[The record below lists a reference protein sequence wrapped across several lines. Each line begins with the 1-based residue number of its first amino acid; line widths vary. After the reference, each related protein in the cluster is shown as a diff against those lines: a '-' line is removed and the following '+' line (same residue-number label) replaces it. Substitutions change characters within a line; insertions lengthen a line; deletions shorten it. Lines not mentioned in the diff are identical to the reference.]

1 MLEWRAGSDDGA
13 APQGPGYAGWE
24 PLILLPDGPLG
35 SLCRREFDC
44 VAGLAGASPEEWFC
58 RGVVALELDQRSDAR
73 CAFES
78 AVAQRPDW
86 KTLALAETVLR
97 RRRGADHD
105 AAERRELEEGIAALP
120 RYTSCWARVAHALGV
135 LLTSDRESSGAL
147 SWLIQAQSAFA
158 SLGNRAGEA
167 QASDAL
173 GTEYAHVGRTELAA
187 ICYARSLALKLA
199 IGDEQGIALTLGNLG
214 RLALLLG
221 RAEDAAR
228 LISTDLQLV
237 KRAGLSRDVNFVA
250 AELAQAEARAG
261 WQEQAHRRM
270 AELLASDPPL
280 DRRLA
285 FFIHKELGMMEL
297 RLNCPGKARS
307 QLAGAVSKCSADDE
321 YESANLQMLQAGV
334 AFAERDPTAV
344 GLYRNAADLAASL
357 HLADVEIDARIGL
370 VRSLLSASRDR
381 EAGEQLLIAAK
392 RCRANGLG
400 RRLGEIAELA
410 HSSSLPTTLVGE
422 EAHRPISWTSTE
434 AGEGYVILERLGT
447 GAHARVFRAI
457 DTRNGL
463 EVAIK
468 QFSRDMH
475 PDRDRLLLD
484 RIRLEFESAR
494 RANHPNVL
502 RVHSLGMDSDR
513 QHYMT
518 MECLNGG
525 TLRKLMLS
533 AAPVPQVCAIL
544 AQVAYA
550 LAALHQ
556 AGVVHRDLKPENVL
570 LRHDGTPVLA
580 DFSIALL
587 AQAGGATAT
596 PAGTSGYMAP
606 EQLCDEEI
614 DGRADLFALAA
625 IAHEW
630 ISGRRVAVHIDR
642 DLEGRMGLFRRRP
655 VLSVETD
662 AAALARLP
670 PIVSRLLAA
679 DPADRPDDAAAVAEI
694 LVAAAAKKKVHL
706 PTPGKAARILRKK

>member
-1 MLEWRAGSDDGA
+1 MSGRSASVLESRTGSQDGA
-13 APQGPGYAGWE
+13 ALQGPGYAGWE
-24 PLILLPDGPLG
+24 PLILLPDGPIS
-35 SLCRREFDC
+35 SLRGRKFDF
-44 VAGLAGASPEEWFC
+44 VAELAGASPEEWFC
-58 RGVVALELDQRSDAR
+58 RGVVALEQDRCSDAR
-73 CAFES
+73 RAFES
-78 AVAQRPDW
+78 AVSQRPDW
-86 KTLALAETVLR
+86 KALAIAETVLR
-97 RRRGADHD
+97 RRRGADPD
-105 AAERRELEEGIAALP
+105 AAEQRELAEGIAALP
-120 RYTSCWARVAHALGV
+120 RYSSCWARVAHALGV

-173 GTEYAHVGRTELAA
+173 ATEYAHVGRTELAA

-199 IGDEQGIALTLGNLG
+199 IGDEQGVALTLGNLG

-228 LISTDLQLV
+228 LIAADLQLV
-237 KRAGLSRDVNFVA
+237 ERAGQSRDAECVA

-261 WQEQAHRRM
+261 WREQAHRRM

-285 FFIHKELGMMEL
+285 FFTHKELGMMEL
-297 RLNCPGKARS
+297 RLNCVGEARA
-307 QLAGAVSKCSADDE
+307 QLAAAVSKCGADDE

-334 AFAERDPTAV
+334 AFAEQDPTAV
-344 GLYRNAADLAASL
+344 ELYGSAAELAASL
-357 HLADVEIDARIGL
+357 HLADLELDARIGL
-370 VRSLLSASRDR
+370 VRSLLFVGRER
-381 EAGEQLLIAAK
+381 EAGEQLLIAGK

-422 EAHRPISWTSTE
+422 ESRRPISWTATE

-475 PDRDRLLLD
+475 PDRDRALLD

-502 RVHSLGMDSDR
+502 HVYSLGMDSER

-533 AAPVPQVCAIL
+533 AVSVPQTCAVL

-550 LAALHQ
+550 LAALHE

-570 LRHDGTPVLA
+570 LRHDGTPVVA

-587 AQAGGATAT
+587 AQAGDARAM

-606 EQLCDEEI
+606 EQLYDGEI

-630 ISGRRVAVHIDR
+630 ISGKRVAVHIDG
-642 DLEGRMGLFRRRP
+642 DAEGRMGLFRRRP
-655 VLSVETD
+655 VVRIETD

-670 PIVSRLLAA
+670 PIVSRLLSA
-679 DPADRPDDAAAVAEI
+679 DPADRPGDAAEVAEI
-694 LVAAAAKKKVHL
+694 LM
-706 PTPGKAARILRKK
+706 AARSIRRSLP

>member
-1 MLEWRAGSDDGA
+1 MLESRAGSNDGA
-13 APQGPGYAGWE
+13 APHGPGYAGWE
-24 PLILLPDGPLG
+24 PLILLPDGTIS
-35 SLCRREFDC
+35 SLRRRQFDF

-58 RGVVALELDQRSDAR
+58 RGIVALELDHCSDAR
-73 CAFES
+73 SAFES
-78 AVAQRPDW
+78 AVAQRPEW

-105 AAERRELEEGIAALP
+105 ATELRELEEGISALP
-120 RYTSCWARVAHALGV
+120 RYSSCWARVAHALGV

-173 GTEYAHVGRTELAA
+173 GAEYAHVGRTELAA
-187 ICYARSLALKLA
+187 ICYARSLAVKLD
-199 IGDEQGIALTLGNLG
+199 IGDQQGVALTLGNLG

-228 LISTDLQLV
+228 LISTDLALV
-237 KRAGLSRDVNFVA
+237 KRTGPARDVNFVA

-270 AELLASDPPL
+270 AELLATDPPL
-280 DRRLA
+280 ERRLA

-297 RLNCPGKARS
+297 RTNCVGEARS
-307 QLAGAVSKCSADDE
+307 QLEWALARCSADDA
-321 YESANLQMLQAGV
+321 YESANLRMLQAGV
-334 AFAERDPTAV
+334 AFAERDSTAV
-344 GLYRNAADLAASL
+344 DLYSSAAELAASL
-357 HLADVEIDARIGL
+357 HLADLELDARIGL
-370 VRSLLSASRDR
+370 VRSLLFASRER

-392 RCRANGLG
+392 RCRANGLS

-410 HSSSLPTTLVGE
+410 HSSALPTTLVGE
-422 EAHRPISWTSTE
+422 ESHRPISWTPTE

-468 QFSRDMH
+468 QFSRDLH
-475 PDRDRLLLD
+475 PDRDRSLLD

-502 RVHSLGMDSDR
+502 RVYSLGMDSDR

-533 AAPVPQVCAIL
+533 AAPVSQACAML

-556 AGVVHRDLKPENVL
+556 AGVIHRDLKPENVL

-587 AQAGGATAT
+587 AQSGDATAT
-596 PAGTSGYMAP
+596 PAGTSGYSAP

-630 ISGRRVAVHIDR
+630 ISGKRVAVHVDG
-642 DLEGRMGLFRRRP
+642 DVEGRLGLFRRRR
-655 VLSVETD
+655 VFRVETD

-670 PIVSRLLAA
+670 PIVSQLLAA
-679 DPADRPDDAAAVAEI
+679 DAADRPDDPAAVAEI
-694 LVAAAAKKKVHL
+694 LMAAGTTRRARK
-706 PTPGKAARILRKK
+706 TPPSV

>member
-1 MLEWRAGSDDGA
+1 MSDSRAGSGDGA
-13 APQGPGYAGWE
+13 GPQGPGYAGWE
-24 PLILLPDGPLG
+24 PLVLLADGPLS
-35 SLCRREFDC
+35 SLCRRQFDF
-44 VAGLAGASPEEWFC
+44 VAELAGASPEEWFC
-58 RGVVALELDQRSDAR
+58 RGVVALEQDRGGDAR
-73 CAFES
+73 HAFES
-78 AVAQRPDW
+78 AVAQRPEW
-86 KTLALAETVLR
+86 KTLTVAETVLR
-97 RRRGADHD
+97 RRRGASHD
-105 AAERRELEEGIAALP
+105 AAELSELEEGIAALP
-120 RYTSCWARVAHALGV
+120 RNSSGWARVAHALGA
-135 LLTSDRESSGAL
+135 LLTSDRESPDAL

-167 QASDAL
+167 QASDTL
-173 GTEYAHVGRTELAA
+173 GTEYAHVGRTDLAA
-187 ICYARSLALKLA
+187 ICYARSLALKIA

-237 KRAGLSRDVNFVA
+237 KQAGPAWDVNFVS

-270 AELLASDPPL
+270 ADLLASDPPL
-280 DRRLA
+280 ERRLA

-297 RLNCPGKARS
+297 RLNCVGAARA
-307 QLAGAVSKCSADDE
+307 QLAEALSRSSADDGF
-321 YESANLQMLQAGV
+321 ESANLQMLQAGV

-344 GLYRNAADLAASL
+344 DLYRSAAELAASL
-357 HLADVEIDARIGL
+357 HFADLELDARIGL
-370 VRSLLSASRDR
+370 VRSLLFASRER

-422 EAHRPISWTSTE
+422 ESHRPISWTPTE

-468 QFSRDMH
+468 QFTRDMH
-475 PDRDRLLLD
+475 PDRDRALLD

-502 RVHSLGMDSDR
+502 RVYTLGMDTDR

-518 MECLNGG
+518 MECLTGG
-525 TLRKLMLS
+525 TLRKLMQS
-533 AAPVPQVCAIL
+533 AATVPQVCAML

-587 AQAGGATAT
+587 AQAGHATAT

-630 ISGRRVAVHIDR
+630 ISGKRVAVRIDG
-642 DLEGRMGLFRRRP
+642 DVEGRMGLFRRRP
-655 VLSVETD
+655 SLSVETD
-662 AAALARLP
+662 TAALARLP

-679 DPADRPDDAAAVAEI
+679 DPADRPDDAAVVAEI
-694 LVAAAAKKKVHL
+694 LVAAGAVRGVRRLH
-706 PTPGKAARILRKK
+706 PE